1 MMSLKDFATLCL
13 EYSKK
18 YKNLKIVVVRPFN
31 NFGPGM
37 GKDDARLPADL
48 AKQV

>member
-1 MMSLKDFATLCL
+1 M
-13 EYSKK
+13 
-18 YKNLKIVVVRPFN
+18 RPFN

-48 AKQV
+48 AKQVLNKKDITLYSDGKPKRTFAISLMQL